1 MLRSPSRDIT
11 TVQLEEID
19 SEDRT
24 FSISPVWLPFRALIG
39 SVKKVGVLSPLQIER
54 TSEERY
60 RIISGF
66 RRYEAAKQV
75 GLEVLPAFVREG
87 EAELSLFLEALAEN
101 SGTRPLHMLEKAIA
115 LLKLQRDFQVDQET
129 LIAHWLPEFGICADR
144 FHMEHHLRLAQLP
157 ERLQRGIGDSL
168 EPAIAVKLGAWIAQ
182 DQDLF
187 LALFSRYQLGRNR
200 QKELFDLLDELRQ
213 AAGQAQGHKRVTDL
227 WEQAGAASVDGDENL
242 SPSDRFH
249 RILERLRRL
258 RFPLL
263 SQYEERYKQ
272 LRLEL
277 RIPPQIQ
284 FHAPRF
290 FEEDRISVAFSFRN
304 PEELRD
310 LAERLSKIAEKQA
323 LEQIF
328 KLL

>member
-1 MLRSPSRDIT
+1 MLQSPSRKIT

-24 FSISPVWLPFRALIG
+24 FGISPVWLPFKALIG
-39 SVKKVGVLSPLQIER
+39 SVKKVGVLSPLQIEK
-54 TSEERY
+54 TSEKRY

-66 RRYEAAKQV
+66 RRYEAAKRV

-87 EAELSLFLEALAEN
+87 EAELPLFLEALAEN
-101 SGTRPLHMLEKAIA
+101 AGTRPLHMLEKAIA
-115 LLKLQRDFQVDQET
+115 LLKLRRDFQVDQET
-129 LIAHWLPEFGICADR
+129 LIAHWLPEFEICADR
-144 FHMEHHLRLAQLP
+144 FHMEHYLRLAQLP
-157 ERLQRGIGDSL
+157 ERLQRAVGDSL
-168 EPAIAVKLGAWIAQ
+168 EPAVAVKLGAWTAQ

-187 LALFSRYQLGRNR
+187 LELFSKYRLGRNR

-213 AAGQAQGHKRVTDL
+213 AAGQAQGQKRVTNL
-227 WEQAGAASVDGDENL
+227 WEQAGVASVDGDESL
-242 SPSDRFH
+242 PPSDRFH
-249 RILERLRRL
+249 RLLEGLRRL

-272 LRLEL
+272 LKLEL
-277 RIPPQIQ
+277 GIPPQIQ
-284 FHAPRF
+284 LHAPRF
-290 FEEDRISVAFSFRN
+290 FEGDRISVAFSFRN

-310 LAERLSKIAEKQA
+310 LAGRLHKIAGKPA